1 MLEAG
6 LGEGVVD
13 QVGYLF
19 EVVGEIGAS
28 HCGFVEYMGS
38 FCLLLFEFAF
48 LLGL

>member
-13 QVGYLF
+13 EVGYLF
-19 EVVGEIGAS
+19 EVVGEIRAS
-28 HCGFVEYMGS
+28 HCGCVEYRGS
-38 FCLLLFEFAF
+38 FCLFLFEFAF